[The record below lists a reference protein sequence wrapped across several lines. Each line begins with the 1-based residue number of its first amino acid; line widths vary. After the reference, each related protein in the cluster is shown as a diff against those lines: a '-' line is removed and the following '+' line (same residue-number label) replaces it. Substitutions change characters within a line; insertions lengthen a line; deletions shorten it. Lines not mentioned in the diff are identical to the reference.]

1 MAQEETF
8 HYVRTSTLPFYERMC
23 KSMLKS
29 KLRKHRRVVSLLMAI
44 VMVFAFMSMTA
55 SAATIEIPTITP
67 KASTCPQCGGLGFT
81 YVGTTVDTS
90 QYYNRDIEG
99 YHTCASCAASHAH
112 YWVPATVKS
121 RCATCGYTETYT
133 YYVEYCPYGG

>member
-8 HYVRTSTLPFYERMC
+8 HYVRTLTLPFYERMC

-55 SAATIEIPTITP
+55 SAAVIDDPVITP
-67 KASTCPQCGGLGFT
+67 KGTCPSCTNG
-81 YVGTTVDTS
+81 YMETVYGSVTRKADGPWS
-90 QYYNRDIEG
+90 SSCQNIGAGHQHYY
-99 YHTCASCAASHAH
+99 H
-112 YWVPATVKS
+112 YFDEAYTLC
-121 RCATCGYTETYT
+121 RNCGYINPVVLRRT
-133 YYVEYCPYGG
+133 YCPYNGYVS